1 MMLPSFSSQQP
12 LCSRGN
18 KNIFRPTRFIIHR
31 TKISEF
37 LLVRTNS
44 KIFPQSRTPSC
55 VHANGSL
62 DEQARVELDTVIKHT
77 SPHTRRK
84 KNPPLRQIGKT
95 FSSSAII
102 RQFSPTCDPTC
113 ELRDRSSIM
122 IVPINDYVPW
132 KSPVAQFPLRERSV
146 GPLPPSLSPFRAE
159 EGEGSCACG
168 WAITPFPSPSTPTRS
183 DNIIIGFN
191 LR

>member
-1 MMLPSFSSQQP
+1 MLPSFSSQQP

-62 DEQARVELDTVIKHT
+62 DEQARVELDTVIKHLSAHSSQKE
-77 SPHTRRK
+77 SPPFDKLARLSLHRRLFV
-84 KNPPLRQIGKT
+84 NFLPLVIPVTPRSIIDHDRPDQRLRPMEIPCRAI
-95 FSSSAII
+95 SS
-102 RQFSPTCDPTC
+102 P
-113 ELRDRSSIM
+113 
-122 IVPINDYVPW
+122 
-132 KSPVAQFPLRERSV
+132 REER
-146 GPLPPSLSPFRAE
+146 GPPPSLSLSTSRGGGRRFVCVRLGDHPFSLPLHPHPVWQHNHRV
-159 EGEGSCACG
+159 
-168 WAITPFPSPSTPTRS
+168 
-183 DNIIIGFN
+183 
-191 LR
+191 

>member
-1 MMLPSFSSQQP
+1 MLPRFSSQQP

-102 RQFSPTCDPTC
+102 RQFSPTCDPC
-113 ELRDRSSIM
+113 NSAIDHRSWSSRSTITSHG
-122 IVPINDYVPW
+122 N
-132 KSPVAQFPLRERSV
+132 PLSRNFLSAR
-146 GPLPPSLSPFRAE
+146 GAWAPLPPSLSPLRAE

>member
-62 DEQARVELDTVIKHT
+62 DEQARVELDTVIKHLSAHSSQKE
-77 SPHTRRK
+77 SPSFDKLARLSLHRRLFV
-84 KNPPLRQIGKT
+84 NFLPLVIPVTPRSIIDHDRPDQRLRPMEIPCRAI
-95 FSSSAII
+95 SS
-102 RQFSPTCDPTC
+102 P
-113 ELRDRSSIM
+113 
-122 IVPINDYVPW
+122 
-132 KSPVAQFPLRERSV
+132 REER
-146 GPLPPSLSPFRAE
+146 GPPSLPLSLHFARRREKVRVRAAGRSPL
-159 EGEGSCACG
+159 
-168 WAITPFPSPSTPTRS
+168 FPPPPPPPGLTT
-183 DNIIIGFN
+183 
-191 LR
+191 